1 MKSHEMN
8 ILFVHSIGKKKFGG
22 GEKWLISAASG
33 LRDTGHRVFVGGKK
47 DSRLLKAA
55 RLNGLETAEFNI
67 LSDMSIYYVF
77 RIAAFLRA
85 NKIDVLIT
93 KSRDLAVAGIA
104 ARLGSNPLVLVRH
117 GLPLRNSF
125 RKHSFLLRKFA
136 DGVITNTSSIRDL
149 YELNGWVK
157 KDFTKV
163 IYNGTLAT
171 NNVPSYNYS
180 EKFPGKRIIL
190 TVGRLAMQKG
200 YFYLI
205 DAISLLGSQH
215 NDLMFVVLG
224 DGRLRNKLLSYAR
237 KKGVADRI
245 HFEGFVEN
253 VVPYLK
259 SCELFVLPSL
269 YEGMSNAAMEA
280 MSYGKPVILT
290 NVNGARE
297 LVPDQDKGIL
307 IPPANAAAIAE
318 AVIKLKNDPELRER
332 LGREAARHVKEKF
345 PVREMIDNIQMY
357 INERILVKSGS
368 GF

>member
-1 MKSHEMN
+1 MN
-8 ILFVHSIGKKKFGG
+8 ILFVHSIGKNKFGG

-33 LRDTGHRVFVGGKK
+33 LRDIGHRVIVGGRNN
-47 DSRLLKAA
+47 SRLLRAA
-55 RLNGLETAEFNI
+55 RLNGLETTEFNI
-67 LSDMSIYYVF
+67 LSDLSLYYVF
-77 RIAAFLRA
+77 RIAAFLRS

-93 KSRDLAVAGIA
+93 KSRYLAVAGIA
-104 ARLGSNPLVLVRH
+104 ARLGGNPLVLVRH
-117 GLPLRNSF
+117 GLPLQNSF

-136 DGVITNTSSIRDL
+136 DGIITNTTSIKEL
-149 YELNGWVK
+149 YELKGWVD
-157 KDFTKV
+157 KDFTRV
-163 IYNGTLAT
+163 IYNGIIAT
-171 NNVPSYNYS
+171 NNVPSYNFS

-190 TVGRLAMQKG
+190 TIGRLAMQKG
-200 YFYLI
+200 YFHLI
-205 DAISLLGSQH
+205 DAISLLNEQH

-224 DGRLRNKLLSYAR
+224 DGRLRNRLLSYAR

-297 LVPDQDKGIL
+297 LIPDQDKGIL
-307 IPPANAAAIAE
+307 IPPGNPEAIAQ
-318 AVIKLKNDPELRER
+318 AVIRLKNDPCLREK
-332 LGREAARHVKEKF
+332 LGREAARHVREKF
-345 PVREMIDNIQMY
+345 PARDMIDHMQMY
-357 INERILVKSGS
+357 IHERILEKAGA
-368 GF
+368 GILAEP